1 MRNYCRKLI
10 AVLCACMIAVS
21 AMPVVTVGCAEE
33 DMSLTFVNGVAEN
46 PVPQLTLDEYSNN
59 IHEII
64 EVWKNTA
71 AAKNEYIDMSHYIYS
86 VYYYMNYKYCRD
98 IRQELVNYGIIPEG
112 YDNWHYDD
120 INYDLRSINSTL
132 LKNKKTD
139 QLMDISI
146 CIVDPETKELAHNA
160 LANYISA
167 YEKATIHCDEY
178 REYMEEL
185 AALKTRDYVTWL
197 YFRNMLYDLYE
208 HCILQNFKPKEI
220 KEYFATNG
228 KKLEPDKVNSKKYKN
243 VFALSDELES
253 KQDKT
258 ELEQYIELFLGIEP
272 YSQSGEDVD
281 RFQQAIISDYGAY
294 LIDKVKN
301 GHPDS
306 YPDITFE
313 DAFNKYYGNP
323 EWNRDPKWSYLSETT
338 GENIVVFEGEC
349 VYQGIN
355 RKIELHF
362 RMNDDNTFTLIT
374 AETRSGRDIQVFSTH
389 ESQDLASFIYDPFR
403 NYYGTGDTENPT

>member
-71 AAKNEYIDMSHYIYS
+71 AAKNEYIGMSHYIYS
-86 VYYYMNYKYCRD
+86 VYYFMNYKYCRD
-98 IRQELVNYGIIPEG
+98 IRPELVNYGVISEG
-112 YDNWHYDD
+112 YDNWAYTD
-120 INYDLRSINSTL
+120 INYYLRSINEKL
-132 LKNKKTD
+132 LNNKKTD

-146 CIVDPETKELAHNA
+146 CIVDPETKELARNA

-185 AALKTRDYVTWL
+185 AVLKTRDYVTWL

-208 HCILQNFKPKEI
+208 HCILQNFKQKEI

-258 ELEQYIELFLGIEP
+258 ELEQYIELFLGIVP
-272 YSQSGEDVD
+272 TFQTGEDVD
-281 RFQQAIISDYGAY
+281 RFQQAIYGD
-294 LIDKVKN
+294 LFFDSVKN
-301 GHPDS
+301 GRPDS

-313 DAFNKYYGNP
+313 DAFNKYYEN
-323 EWNRDPKWSYLSETT
+323 PKWSYSLASTE
-338 GENIVVFEGEC
+338 ENVIVFEGEG

-355 RKIELHF
+355 RRVELYF
-362 RMNDDNTFTLIT
+362 RMNDDNTFTLFTGNVYDTIYNIKLYNL
-374 AETRSGRDIQVFSTH
+374 DK
-389 ESQDLASFIYDPFR
+389 SQDLAPLVYDPFR
-403 NYYGTGDTENPT
+403 NYYRTGDTENPT